1 MHSRQGRQVRIGL
14 AVLLALAAVVFI
26 GWYLLERSP
35 DLEFASRSQH
45 FAATDSS
52 ATPQLAGRGGIPDA
66 PRDMTSGT
74 PPIAKSL
81 SSNGSQGTVAAPP
94 LPPTD
99 RPLADV
105 FDELAERARQ
115 GDRHA
120 ACRLAWDLETCADLP
135 RLVEIEST
143 LVEWA
148 AQERPASPAESRAAH
163 RISAFSSRL
172 ARAQKVCA
180 GLDASRTA
188 QAMSMMRR
196 AAELGDARSMAR
208 YALYPRF
215 DPSRPLEQVDA
226 MVAYRTDAPAFL
238 ERAVAAGDPIALF
251 GLYHALA
258 RGEIMTRHG
267 ALPIDA
273 DPVRALELGL
283 VLRTFADAE
292 TVAGIDQRIAEI
304 LPRLSA
310 AQRDQAERA
319 AAARVAGAFRD
330 AAPRDFASGV
340 LEPEIARV
348 CTP

>member
-1 MHSRQGRQVRIGL
+1 MPPSASSARSNERQG
-14 AVLLALAAVVFI
+14 
-26 GWYLLERSP
+26 
-35 DLEFASRSQH
+35 
-45 FAATDSS
+45 SS
-52 ATPQLAGRGGIPDA
+52 VAPQL
-66 PRDMTSGT
+66 
-74 PPIAKSL
+74 PPA
-81 SSNGSQGTVAAPP
+81 
-94 LPPTD
+94 D
-99 RPLADV
+99 RPLVDA

-115 GDRHA
+115 GDRSA

-135 RLVEIEST
+135 KLVEVEST

-148 AQERPASPAESRAAH
+148 AAERPASPAESRAAH
-163 RISAFSSRL
+163 RISAFSTRL
-172 ARAQKVCA
+172 ARAHKVCA

-258 RGEIMTRHG
+258 RGEIVTRHG

-273 DPVRALELGL
+273 DPARALEMGL

-292 TVAGIDQRIAEI
+292 TVAGIDERIAEI
-304 LPRLSA
+304 LPRLST
-310 AQRDQAERA
+310 AQREQAERA
-319 AAARVAGAFRD
+319 AAARVAGPFRD

-348 CTP
+348 CAP